1 MQVQFNEE
9 VRLAL
14 RAAVK
19 TILAESTIHARS
31 LRRTQLSLVQSWKEG
46 GREDLFPLQSSFQVQ
61 TRRALLR
68 EQTRQMHILYAFLR
82 GTSLRR
88 SGMAPT
94 GEFTEALLR
103 GRPGLIWALMLNWS
117 LVKLRPALGLSE
129 QFDRRNWLEHEQA
142 WKGVEAA
149 FTQWLLEAREKHAAR
164 EGAESHAAA

>member
-1 MQVQFNEE
+1 MQVQFTEE

-14 RAAVK
+14 RAVIK
-19 TILAESTIHARS
+19 TILAENVRDSRS
-31 LRRTQLSLVQSWKEG
+31 LRQKQMTHIKTWKDG
-46 GREDLFPLQSSFQVQ
+46 DRDDLAPLQSSFQVQ
-61 TRRALLR
+61 AKRSLLR
-68 EQTRQMHILYAFLR
+68 EETRQLHVLYAFSR

-94 GEFTEALLR
+94 GEFTESLLK
-103 GRPGLIWALMLNWS
+103 GRPSLIWVLMHYRS
-117 LVKLRPALGLSE
+117 LLKLRPALGLSE
-129 QFDRRNWLEHEQA
+129 KFTTWEETYLL